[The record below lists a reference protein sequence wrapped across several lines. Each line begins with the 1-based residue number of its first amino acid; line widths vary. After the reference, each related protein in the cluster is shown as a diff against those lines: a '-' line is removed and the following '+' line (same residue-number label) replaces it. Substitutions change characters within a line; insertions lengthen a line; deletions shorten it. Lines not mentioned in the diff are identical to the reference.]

1 MIKIAFAGNPNVG
14 KSALIN
20 AIAGSKLKVGNWPGV
35 TVEKKEATFFY
46 EGEEINL
53 VDLPGVYSLSPYT
66 IEEKVTR
73 DYILDENPD
82 VVINV
87 LDATNIERN
96 LYLTELLKELGKPMV
111 IALNFFDEF
120 EKLEYRLDMKNFKEM
135 VGLEVVTTSALKEDG
150 LTELMTKAMEL
161 AKKREKKIE
170 YSLDFEQFVNNDVS
184 KVKEQ
189 IEKDSKYDEILKK
202 YSLNFVAVKILE
214 RDSYF
219 IKRIEEDYGVGLG
232 NEFSNLVKEI
242 ENRFDEDVETVFAEK
257 RYGVVRGIVA
267 QTLSTSLKSR
277 LDFTDKIDRILLNKI
292 LGLPLF
298 FGTMALLMNIVFNG
312 SAPLIDWVDG
322 FINGFIG
329 KYVGILIEGTP
340 DWLNSLVID
349 GIIGGVGGIVVF
361 VPLMLFLYFFL
372 AILEESGYMSRVA
385 FLMDKIMR
393 SVGLNGKAFV
403 PMIIGFGCSVPAIYA
418 TRTLEDEKSRKLTA
432 VMAPFM
438 SCGARLPVYGLFAA
452 AFFGSKAGFV
462 IMTLYMLGIVVAIF
476 TGMFLKRFKGFQA
489 DEKALIIE
497 LPPYR
502 IPSYKMIM
510 NSTLER
516 TSEYMKKAS
525 TTILA
530 VLVMLWALT
539 YFPNGG
545 DTSKSYMATI
555 GKTMAPILKPTGFA
569 DRWETV
575 AAIPPSIAAKEIVVG
590 FMAQVLETPGTEEG
604 RDEETTFFEDLTE
617 QGLSLGVAL
626 KDSLIGIVNFDILQ
640 FFAAPGEEELE
651 EESRGIV
658 AATAELW
665 PNDPLGPLKA
675 YSFMAFILLVI
686 PCVVTLSAIRQEFGT
701 KFMTFVIGVMLVV
714 PYIVSTLIYQIGKL
728 FI

>member
-385 FLMDKIMR
+385 
-393 SVGLNGKAFV
+393 
-403 PMIIGFGCSVPAIYA
+403 
-418 TRTLEDEKSRKLTA
+418 
-432 VMAPFM
+432 
-438 SCGARLPVYGLFAA
+438 
-452 AFFGSKAGFV
+452 
-462 IMTLYMLGIVVAIF
+462 
-476 TGMFLKRFKGFQA
+476 
-489 DEKALIIE
+489 
-497 LPPYR
+497 
-502 IPSYKMIM
+502 
-510 NSTLER
+510 
-516 TSEYMKKAS
+516 
-525 TTILA
+525 
-530 VLVMLWALT
+530 
-539 YFPNGG
+539 
-545 DTSKSYMATI
+545 
-555 GKTMAPILKPTGFA
+555 
-569 DRWETV
+569 
-575 AAIPPSIAAKEIVVG
+575 
-590 FMAQVLETPGTEEG
+590 
-604 RDEETTFFEDLTE
+604 
-617 QGLSLGVAL
+617 
-626 KDSLIGIVNFDILQ
+626 
-640 FFAAPGEEELE
+640 
-651 EESRGIV
+651 
-658 AATAELW
+658 
-665 PNDPLGPLKA
+665 
-675 YSFMAFILLVI
+675 
-686 PCVVTLSAIRQEFGT
+686 
-701 KFMTFVIGVMLVV
+701 
-714 PYIVSTLIYQIGKL
+714 
-728 FI
+728 